1 MKRKVKKYAEGDLVE
16 KEGKGFFGETQKWK
30 EDKEGRKFTDSG
42 NRYYSADDVK
52 GKLSGL
58 FGGKKEEAKYD
69 DSKSVGDANKSSSY
83 YKSEEEPHRQMTDR
97 MTNKPEPAG
106 KTFLRE
112 EADIDYKSEK
122 KAAPTPRKVDSKIE
136 AAAPA
141 PKKAK
146 ASMDAGIP
154 KDTKSTR
161 MPSGY
166 DKLDVSEKPSVG
178 KSSTAYTRAGT
189 AVKSSNEPNAED
201 VAAANKKFVEKMKK
215 QNKEN
220 EATFKRI
227 GDVFS
232 SKNPNRSYKS
242 GGSVRSSASKRADGC
257 AIRGKTRA

>member
-42 NRYYSADDVK
+42 NRYYSADEVK
-52 GKLSGL
+52 GKLSNL
-58 FGGKKEEAKYD
+58 FGGKKDED
-69 DSKSVGDANKSSSY
+69 
-83 YKSEEEPHRQMTDR
+83 KSETYVDKQLKRAKDMPDVEEPRRQMTDYIKKSNS
-97 MTNKPEPAG
+97 TSEPTG
-106 KTFLRE
+106 
-112 EADIDYKSEK
+112 YKEDTSEPVK
-122 KAAPTPRKVDSKIE
+122 KVATRKVVSKIE
-136 AAAPA
+136 AAAPE

-146 ASMDAGIP
+146 ASMDVGIP

-161 MPSGY
+161 MPTGY
-166 DKLDVSEKPSVG
+166 EKLDVSEKPSVG
-178 KSSTAYTRAGT
+178 KDAKPMKESVARTRAGT
-189 AVKSSNEPNAED
+189 VVSRSSEPSAED
-201 VAAANKKFVEKMKK
+201 VAAANKKFVEKMKN

-232 SKNPNRSYKS
+232 SKSPNRSYKS
-242 GGSVRSSASKRADGC
+242 GGSVRSASARADGC